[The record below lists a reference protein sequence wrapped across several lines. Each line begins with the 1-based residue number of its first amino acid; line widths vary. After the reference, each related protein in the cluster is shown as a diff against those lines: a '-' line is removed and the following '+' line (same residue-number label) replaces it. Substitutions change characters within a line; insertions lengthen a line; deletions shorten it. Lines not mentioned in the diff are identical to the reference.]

1 MRFLLLLLLPTI
13 APACD
18 RPVCMIDP
26 DSVHHTRNITFDDQ
40 TSGYGP
46 GRPQTGTM
54 ALPGA
59 SFGEIF
65 AGQTLEFEGD
75 FDRITGTA
83 SAPLSVQSSTGQNL
97 SILRLSDTNVLSG
110 FGPAGYPKD
119 AATGE
124 GAIAVLFDRDQPSLR
139 FDLRGGEGGSAMVT
153 FLARDGNIID
163 HWTLMDLSEAA
174 YAFEI
179 NETSP
184 HIAGMVITNQD
195 PDGIAFDGL
204 MFERAEPTS

>member
-59 SFGEIF
+59 SFGEILQ
-65 AGQTLEFEGD
+65 GKPLNLKV
-75 FDRITGTA
+75 ILTG
-83 SAPLSVQSSTGQNL
+83 S
-97 SILRLSDTNVLSG
+97 
-110 FGPAGYPKD
+110 PAQPRH
-119 AATGE
+119 
-124 GAIAVLFDRDQPSLR
+124 LFLCSP
-139 FDLRGGEGGSAMVT
+139 
-153 FLARDGNIID
+153 ARVR
-163 HWTLMDLSEAA
+163 T
-174 YAFEI
+174 
-179 NETSP
+179 
-184 HIAGMVITNQD
+184 
-195 PDGIAFDGL
+195 
-204 MFERAEPTS
+204 